1 MGALRLKG
9 AQSLDINRLHREGC
23 LRPGWVGGWQWTR
36 DGEKVASISFRAEEE
51 CLLLLYRYRSGG
63 GDDWQEIEEPVSID
77 WTPCHFGGA
86 RPWFVCP
93 GVVHGVACRRRVGKL
108 YGPGRYLLCRHCYR
122 LAYQS
127 QREQPYERSL
137 RRANNIRIRL
147 GGDPGVLSPFPEK
160 PKGMHWRTYE
170 RLSNRVWRTEGAA
183 EEHLAIQLGRLK
195 ARVGRPKRAKGFW
208 T

>member
-1 MGALRLKG
+1 
-9 AQSLDINRLHREGC
+9 
-23 LRPGWVGGWQWTR
+23 V
-36 DGEKVASISFRAEEE
+36 
-51 CLLLLYRYRSGG
+51 
-63 GDDWQEIEEPVSID
+63 
-77 WTPCHFGGA
+77 PCG
-86 RPWFVCP
+86 
-93 GVVHGVACRRRVGKL
+93 RRVGKL
-108 YGPGRYLLCRHCYR
+108 YGPGRYILYRHCYR

-170 RLSNRVWRTEGAA
+170 RLSNRVWRAEGAA